1 MIKFTNIPTDNAD
14 YSPVEK
20 IEMVVGDQSSLPDV
34 LEAFEGF
41 LKSVGYNWNE
51 DQRLDFV
58 TDHGVPWNNK
68 HEKYE
73 REKVKFRIV
82 D

>member
-20 IEMVVGDQSSLPDV
+20 IEMVVGDQSSLPDI

-41 LKSVGYNWNE
+41 LKASGYNW
-51 DQRLDFV
+51 DADMHLDFV
-58 TDHGVPWNNK
+58 ADEGILWNNK
-68 HEKYE
+68 DVKHEE
-73 REKVKFRIV
+73 EKIKFRIV